1 MKIEKRIDF
10 YNHLTRKK
18 IEYNNKKEKFFYLD
32 YIL

>member
-1 MKIEKRIDF
+1 MKIEKRIDL

-18 IEYNNKKEKFFYLD
+18 IEYNNKKEKFFLD